1 MLQGVSR
8 AENCTDSADSVF
20 ERSSESWRGS
30 KYESDAVGYGQDVF
44 CHAPREQVPYCE
56 ALAGKCLSQTCRET
70 LEDMLSS
77 KLCTQP
83 RKSLELQRH
92 WMYLQGHWIKRESVS
107 HCTSMQQLLESYGTA
122 AAEEGVHCTS
132 QTLVFIRVGRN
143 CHETTPEYYLC
154 GWLWW

>member
-1 MLQGVSR
+1 MLAELRTAQILLTLCLKGAQR
-8 AENCTDSADSVF
+8 AEEVPNTKVMLLDMAKMFFVTP
-20 ERSSESWRGS
+20 
-30 KYESDAVGYGQDVF
+30 
-44 CHAPREQVPYCE
+44 PREQVPYCE